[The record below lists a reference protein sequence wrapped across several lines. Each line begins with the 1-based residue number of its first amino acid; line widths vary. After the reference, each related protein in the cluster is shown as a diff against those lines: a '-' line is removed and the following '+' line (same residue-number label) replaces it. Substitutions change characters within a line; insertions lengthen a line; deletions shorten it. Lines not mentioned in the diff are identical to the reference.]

1 MGVWGTGIMD
11 DDLALD
17 IKAEFEDAVNEG
29 LGVPQATAR
38 ILEAFL
44 DVSQDEDEGPI
55 LYLALAQLQLE
66 KNHLLPEVKNQALQI
81 IKNGIGLERWE
92 EAGNTTLK
100 ERKAELN
107 ALRDRLLH
115 FE

>member
-1 MGVWGTGIMD
+1 MGAWGTGIMD

-17 IKAEFEDAVNEG
+17 IKAEFEDAINEG
-29 LGVPQATAR
+29 LDVPQATAR
-38 ILEAFL
+38 VFEAFA
-44 DVSQDEDEGPI
+44 DVSEDEDEGPI

-66 KNHLLPEVKNQALQI
+66 KNHLLPEVGNQALQI
-81 IKNGIGLERWE
+81 IENGMGLERWE
-92 EAGNTTLK
+92 EAGNNTLK
-100 ERKAELN
+100 ERKIALN